1 MLVLEVEEDAAH
13 TEGAEDVLVDGDGG
27 GAEGVGRFGPVEEA
41 YSEEDEDG

>member
-13 TEGAEDVLVDGDGG
+13 TERAEDVLADGDDVV
-27 GAEGVGRFGPVEEA
+27 GVERSGPVEEA